1 MCKVQKEQDNTQQE
15 RLYNNEPNP
24 EEIRYSE
31 HKRPTNVG
39 SPVPIVLVSGWLK
52 HRRGG
57 SWRSLPSPQLEVE
70 VTYPV
75 RGQGLPF
82 LMTMPNA
89 Q

>member
-1 MCKVQKEQDNTQQE
+1 MQSPKEQDNTQQE

-31 HKRPTNVG
+31 HKRPTNVE

-57 SWRSLPSPQLEVE
+57 LGVLCRRRSS
-70 VTYPV
+70 
-75 RGQGLPF
+75 R
-82 LMTMPNA
+82 
-89 Q
+89 